1 MRFISPWESN
11 TFFTNRGLGW
21 FDHNHFSEAAIF
33 KLYKSWLTILNNQT
47 ALMYCFLPTHRSLNP
62 VHAVPFPTI
71 ALNMILPKL
80 MKVWSA
86 TYFAFLDIFKIIG
99 GIVWSTLGFIIQYFR
114 FIINFWK
121 YFLDHTNQI
130 LSIFKKWKA
139 LQMVHHSL
147 IQHPVKQALT
157 IFDITSQMF
166 YTFKETK
173 QNTPDQILLH
183 KLHHW

>member
-21 FDHNHFSEAAIF
+21 FDHNHFSEVAIF
-33 KLYKSWLTILNNQT
+33 KLYKSWLTNLNNQT
-47 ALMYCFLPTHRSLNP
+47 ALMHCFLPTHRSLNP

-80 MKVWSA
+80 MKIWST
-86 TYFAFLDIFKIIG
+86 TYFAFSTYLRLLVVLYGQRWLLLFNTFDSALTFGSIF
-99 GIVWSTLGFIIQYFR
+99 S
-114 FIINFWK
+114 
-121 YFLDHTNQI
+121 NQI

-139 LQMVHHSL
+139 LQMIHHSL
-147 IQHPVKQALT
+147 IQNPVKQALT
-157 IFDITSQMF
+157 IFDIRSQMF

-173 QNTPDQILLH
+173 QNTPDQILLY
-183 KLHHW
+183 KLRHW

>member
-1 MRFISPWESN
+1 
-11 TFFTNRGLGW
+11 
-21 FDHNHFSEAAIF
+21 
-33 KLYKSWLTILNNQT
+33 
-47 ALMYCFLPTHRSLNP
+47 
-62 VHAVPFPTI
+62 
-71 ALNMILPKL
+71 

-147 IQHPVKQALT
+147 IQNPVKQALT
-157 IFDITSQMF
+157 IFDIRSQMF